1 MSATTTAREVRVT
14 AAPDAEAGAPRWF
27 SPNPGKAWAEKFFL
41 VYSPLWMAQMGAVMA
56 LDLDSGWG
64 DPGYLVQAL
73 LVAGPLL
80 VVPALLSSER
90 AAGRPW
96 HQTAW
101 FKLNLWIGI
110 FSIVGNYFGSEYFFD
125 VLGMLYRFPLEWN
138 LDSALLGSG
147 EQRVPIAMYLLTQAY
162 FMTYH
167 VSAVVVL
174 RRIRTAR
181 RRLPALAFAGVVLVI
196 AYFWAWAET
205 RAMANPWIADR
216 FQYQDLPRML
226 AWGSLFYACY
236 FVVSFPLF
244 ARVDERA
251 GESWPLGRVALEA
264 LAAGML
270 VLFLL
275 DFWAG
280 WIGPL

>member
-1 MSATTTAREVRVT
+1 VSGWLSS
-14 AAPDAEAGAPRWF
+14 D
-27 SPNPGKAWAEKFFL
+27 PGKAWAEKFFL
-41 VYSPLWMAQMGAVMA
+41 LYSPVWMAQMGAVMA
-56 LDLDSGWG
+56 LGLSRGWG
-64 DPGYLVQAL
+64 DLGYLVQAL
-73 LVAGPLL
+73 LVAAPLV
-80 VVPALLSSER
+80 VVPALLSPER
-90 AAGRPW
+90 AAGRAW

-101 FKLNLWIGI
+101 LKLNLWIAV
-110 FSIVGNYFGSEYFFD
+110 FAFVGNYFGSEYFFD
-125 VLGMLYRFPLEWN
+125 VLGMIYRFPVRWN

-147 EQRVPIAMYLLTQAY
+147 EQRVPIALYLLTQAY

-174 RRIRTAR
+174 RRIRRAFP
-181 RRLPALAFAGVVLVI
+181 RLPALGFALVVLVI

-226 AWGSLFYACY
+226 AFGSLFYACY

-244 ARVDERA
+244 ARVAERE
-251 GESWPLGRVALEA
+251 GEPWPLGRVVLEA

-275 DFWAG
+275 DFWAR